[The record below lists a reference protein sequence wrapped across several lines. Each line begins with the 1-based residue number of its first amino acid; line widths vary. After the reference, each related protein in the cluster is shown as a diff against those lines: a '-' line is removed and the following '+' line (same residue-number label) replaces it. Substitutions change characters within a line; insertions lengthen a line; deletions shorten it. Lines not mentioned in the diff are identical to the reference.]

1 MMNIK
6 RLAVFIFG
14 GLCLSLS
21 GQAQTARWQI
31 KPDYQGIE
39 SFAEGIYKVKTY
51 NDMALISTSGETL
64 LTADSITYLT
74 NGYALGL
81 TSSGDKYRITSIID
95 KNGKTTKVSQ
105 EVYLGEFGFFSE
117 DKCAVLNKK
126 GKYGYMGPD
135 GKLIIPCNLVTAHPF
150 REGRASVCKVK
161 KGIRGMLGAIGPS
174 VYIDAKGVEQKI
186 APEIGVVALASSYV
200 DDKAYVQN
208 QDDKMFLIDKQGKII
223 QSNPETVNLKC
234 DDYFSLTYEPLAKA
248 NQPYVPSY
256 NSAYSVFTEDGK
268 SGYKAGNTIMLPAQF
283 QIARGFTTDGYAI
296 VKKNDKFGLI
306 QQIGGSISFT
316 VSEKDGK
323 LDASGLLPA
332 EWNNI
337 QAKLIRIINN
347 TDKTSFTLEGL
358 DSNRKLSLD
367 IPATTDKKV
376 YEVEVDGLTIWQ
388 SKTSVP
394 DSPQSSSNGKG
405 GVSVKAPAVVKA
417 NSKGECAVTVRVTN
431 NTGSA
436 QTITVSL
443 SVGGS
448 KSIRLAAGRSGSVT
462 IVTKVVRELKCTI
475 IGRCPAGSGSCS
487 TTLKPSFIL

>member
-6 RLAVFIFG
+6 RLAVFILG

-39 SFAEGIYKVKTY
+39 PFAENIYKVKTY
-51 NDMALISTSGETL
+51 NDMSLINTSGETL

-95 KNGKTTKVSQ
+95 KNGKATKVSQ

-117 DKCAVLNKK
+117 DKCAVLNKR

-135 GKLIIPCNLVTAHPF
+135 GKLIIQCTLVTAHPF
-150 REGRASVCKVK
+150 REGRASVIKVK
-161 KGIRGMLGAIGPS
+161 KGISGMLGAAGPS

-186 APEIGVVALASSYV
+186 AAEIGVVALASSYV
-200 DDKAYVQN
+200 NDKAYVQN
-208 QDDKMFLIDKQGKII
+208 QDDKMFLIDKQGKIL

-256 NSAYSVFTEDGK
+256 NAAYSVFTEDGK

-283 QIARGFTTDGYAI
+283 QIARNFTTDGYAI
-296 VKKNDKFGLI
+296 VKKNDKFGII
-306 QQIGGSISFT
+306 QQIGGSINFT
-316 VSEKDGK
+316 VTEKDGK
-323 LDASGLLPA
+323 LEASGLLPA

-347 TDKTSFTLEGL
+347 NDKTSFTFEGL
-358 DSNRKLSLD
+358 DSNRKLSID
-367 IPATTDKKV
+367 IPTTTDKKV
-376 YEVEVDGLTIWQ
+376 YEVEADGLTIWR
-388 SKTSVP
+388 SKTSTPDPPVP
-394 DSPQSSSNGKG
+394 VPSGKITI
-405 GVSVKAPAVVKA
+405 KAPSVVNS

-431 NTGSA
+431 NTGST

-448 KSIRLAAGRSGSVT
+448 KSIKLSTGKTGSVT
-462 IVTKVVRELKCTI
+462 IIAKVIVESKCI
-475 IGRCPAGSGSCS
+475 ITAKCAGGTATSS
-487 TTLKPSFIL
+487 TTLKPPFIL